1 MDKVIGIDVS
11 KATLDGC
18 FLKGLE
24 KDSFVVLNNPKGFK
38 KIAAKGKGALV
49 VMEASGPYYLQL
61 ANYLHAHSIDV
72 CVVNPLVIKRF
83 SQMNLQRA
91 KTDKKDA
98 ETIANYGRVYNP
110 KRWSP
115 NSKNINRINQLHSTI
130 ELLSKQIRQLK
141 GQQEAFSN
149 SGQLAPLLKKELKSM
164 LEFLNKKKVKLV
176 QEVERLAED
185 EFGEK
190 IDKIASIPGI
200 GKKTANMLNVIT
212 DGFTKFEHHKQ
223 LIAYVGFSPRVYQSG
238 TSVKGKGHIC
248 KMGKSQIRKLLYMCS
263 WTAKFSNKSC
273 REMYQ
278 RLNEK
283 GKPER
288 VIKIAIANKLLKQA
302 FSIGKSQLN
311 YSENFQSNICF

>member
-18 FLKGLE
+18 FLQGSE

-200 GKKTANMLNVIT
+200 GKKTAIMLNVIT

-278 RLNEK
+278 RLKEK

-311 YSENFQSNICF
+311 YSENFQRNICF

>member
-278 RLNEK
+278 RLKEK

>member
-18 FLKGLE
+18 FIEVSKKE
-24 KDSFVVLNNPKGFK
+24 SFVVTNNQKGFK
-38 KIAAKGKGALV
+38 KIALKAKGALV

-61 ANYLHAHSIDV
+61 SNYLYTHGIEVS
-72 CVVNPLVIKRF
+72 VVNPLVIKRF

-98 ETIANYGRVYNP
+98 ETIANYGRIYDP

-115 NSKNINRINQLHSTI
+115 NSKNTNSIRQLHSAI
-130 ELLSKQIRQLK
+130 ELLDKQIRQLK
-141 GQQEAFSN
+141 GQQEAFDN
-149 SGQLAPLLKKELKSM
+149 SGELVCLLKKELKSM
-164 LEFLNKKKVKLV
+164 LNFLVKKKLKLSV
-176 QEVERLAED
+176 EVERLAEQ
-185 EFGEK
+185 EFG
-190 IDKIASIPGI
+190 DKINKITSIPGI
-200 GKKTANMLNVIT
+200 GKKTAIMLNVIT

-223 LIAYVGFSPRVYQSG
+223 LTAYIGFSPRVYQSG

-248 KMGKSQIRKLLYMCS
+248 KMGNSQIRKLLYLCS
-263 WTAKFSNKSC
+263 WTAKFCNKAC
-273 REMYQ
+273 REMYE
-278 RLNEK
+278 RLKAK

-302 FSIGKSQLN
+302 FAIGKSKMN
-311 YSENFQSNICF
+311 YSENHVDNICF